1 MDLVRGR
8 DGSSR
13 QRGIPRDRAR
23 PGALGADPAHQPGSP
38 RGDPERSRGRA
49 RPHPITIGMKRVV
62 VTGVGAVTPVGL
74 DAPSTWASMLEGH
87 SGVGKV
93 TLFDASEYPVQ
104 IAGEVKALDATG
116 RIEPKELRRMDRY
129 AQLGLVAAQEAFAD
143 AGLAKNGLIDDIG
156 VIFGS
161 AAGGLGVFLE
171 QQRILQERGLKRVS
185 PTFIQT
191 MLTDTASGHI
201 AIALGLRGPNMAVVS
216 ACATGSGAVGEAF
229 ETIRRGDAEAIVT
242 GGSEAVLVPVVYAGF
257 CAMRALAQHEDPAQA
272 SRPFDK
278 ERNGFVISEGAGA
291 LLLEELEHARRR
303 GARIYAEVI
312 GYGSSNDAFDMA
324 APAEGDGAVLTM
336 HRALRKAEIEPER
349 VDYINAHG
357 TRTPLNDQ
365 FATDAIRRVFGKHAE
380 RLAVSSTKSMTGH
393 MMGASGAVEAVVL
406 ALTIR
411 DQVIAPTINLQTPDP
426 ECDLD
431 YVPMQA
437 RRGGGGG
444 CLVEFFWPCG
454 RHAGGLLSPP
464 RGPP

>member
-1 MDLVRGR
+1 MDLLRGG
-8 DGSSR
+8 DGGAG
-13 QRGIPRDRAR
+13 QRGIPRDRSW
-23 PGALGADPAHQPGSP
+23 PGSVRLDPAHQHRCP
-38 RGDPERSRGRA
+38 RGDPERPRGRPS
-49 RPHPITIGMKRVV
+49 PHPLAPGMKRVV

-74 DAPSTWASMLEGH
+74 DAPSTWAALLEGQ
-87 SGVGKV
+87 SGIGKI
-93 TLFDASEYPVQ
+93 TQFDASQYPVQ
-104 IAGEVKALDATG
+104 IAGEVKGFDATG
-116 RIEPKELRRMDRY
+116 RVEPKELRRMDRY
-129 AQLGLVAAQEAFAD
+129 AQLGVIAAQEAFMD
-143 AGLAKNGLIDDIG
+143 AGLAKNGLLDEIG
-156 VIFGS
+156 VVFGS
-161 AAGGLGVFLE
+161 AAGGLSVLLE

-185 PTFIQT
+185 PTFIQN
-191 MLTDTASGHI
+191 MLTETASGHI

-216 ACATGSGAVGEAF
+216 AGATARGAVGEAF
-229 ETIRRGDAEAIVT
+229 QTIRRGDADAVLT

-324 APAEGDGAVLTM
+324 APAEGEGAVLTM
-336 HRALRKAEIEPER
+336 QRALRKAEIEPER

-357 TRTPLNDQ
+357 TGTPLNDK
-365 FATDAIRRVFGKHAE
+365 FETDAIHRVFGKHAD
-380 RLAVSSTKSMTGH
+380 RLAGSSTKSMTGH
-393 MMGASGAVEAVVL
+393 MMAASGAVEAVVL

-437 RRGGGGG
+437 RRAVVGVALSNSFGLGGHNAS
-444 CLVEFFWPCG
+444 VIFSRF
-454 RHAGGLLSPP
+454 AA
-464 RGPP
+464 